1 MDQAFPQ
8 NGKAF
13 FFGGGGG
20 LELRVSIKMVFPALS
35 RRIFSN

>member
-13 FFGGGGG
+13 FLGGGG
-20 LELRVSIKMVFPALS
+20 LELRVLIKMVFPALS